1 MNIGFIPEVNLRYI
15 NISIASRGFIM
26 KKLVKQTVISA
37 AIFMAVSGVA
47 QAKVA
52 QITGISGS
60 AMVERASYRYI
71 AQPGMILE
79 EGDIV
84 RSLENSKVTVQFD
97 SCKSTVE
104 ATKEAKIS
112 ASAPCS
118 TATVAKAEDLKPL
131 EQSKHAIQ
139 RIDPNLAEAAC
150 KSCAVDMEAPVRLAS
165 NPASSIFSNLAKAAI
180 IPAGFAAA
188 SSGGSSSSSSPS
200 NTAVSPP

>member
-1 MNIGFIPEVNLRYI
+1 MT
-15 NISIASRGFIM
+15 
-26 KKLVKQTVISA
+26 KLIKQTVISA
-37 AIFMAVSGVA
+37 AVFMVVSGIA
-47 QAKVA
+47 QAQEKKVA

-71 AQPGMILE
+71 AQPGMVLI

-84 RSLENSKVTVQFD
+84 RALENSKVNLQFD
-97 SCKSTVE
+97 SCKSAIA
-104 ATKEAKIS
+104 ATQEAKIS

-139 RIDPNLAEAAC
+139 RIDPNLADAAC
-150 KSCAVDMEAPVRLAS
+150 KSCAVNMEAPVRLAS
-165 NPASSIFSNLAKAAI
+165 NPASSVFSNLAKAAI

-188 SSGGSSSSSSPS
+188 SSGSGSSSVSPS

>member
-1 MNIGFIPEVNLRYI
+1 
-15 NISIASRGFIM
+15 M
-26 KKLVKQTVISA
+26 KKLIKQTVISA
-37 AIFMAVSGVA
+37 AIFMAVSGIA
-47 QAKVA
+47 QAQEKKVA
-52 QITGISGS
+52 QITSISGS
-60 AMVERASYRYI
+60 AMVEREAYRYI
-71 AQPGMILE
+71 AQPGMVLE

-84 RSLENSKVTVQFD
+84 RALENSNVTLQFN
-97 SCKSTVE
+97 SCKSTVT

-131 EQSKHAIQ
+131 VQSKHAIQ
-139 RIDPNLAEAAC
+139 RIDPNLADAAC
-150 KSCAVDMEAPVRLAS
+150 KSCAVDMETPVRLAS
-165 NPASSIFSNLAKAAI
+165 NPASSVFSNLAKAAI